1 MTIKSVVNDQNIA
14 KNLNFLFWILLM
26 NLPYFCSLLIIVI
39 NKIIYLAISKIEFIN
54 KKVTTQ
60 LLK

>member
-1 MTIKSVVNDQNIA
+1 
-14 KNLNFLFWILLM
+14 M